1 MREPHSSH
9 TAATQQP
16 QPYSHTAIF
25 TVTAKQQQPCGS
37 IESSSDHRVG
47 SYAPTISPTQAQPS
61 SPLHYTTCCLSALR
75 CSLTDP
81 PGLAGMLGCLAW
93 VVCGCC
99 WLLYHYHYHYHY
111 HVQSINQSI
120 VQMSTYSTQ
129 RGTAPRS
136 LSRVGSR
143 TMPLGGM
150 GGRRAHRPLLRGNC
164 SAAPSTRFVDHGSLL
179 QQHIAERHERSH
191 GD

>member
-1 MREPHSSH
+1 MSAPCFEKRSFC
-9 TAATQQP
+9 
-16 QPYSHTAIF
+16 I
-25 TVTAKQQQPCGS
+25 KQGQS
-37 IESSSDHRVG
+37 LSL
-47 SYAPTISPTQAQPS
+47 
-61 SPLHYTTCCLSALR
+61 PL
-75 CSLTDP
+75 
-81 PGLAGMLGCLAW
+81 PGLGGLRLLLAALSLSLSLS
-93 VVCGCC
+93 CAID
-99 WLLYHYHYHYHY
+99 
-111 HVQSINQSI
+111 QI

-150 GGRRAHRPLLRGNC
+150 GMGRRAHRPLLRGNC